1 MYKITPK
8 RIGEIIR
15 VVLEL
20 LWNKPDG
27 LLANEIIAFVPQMI
41 HLTDHEKEYVVKSN
55 MPRYERYIRLAT
67 IPLSHA
73 GWLLKSKKGRWR
85 LTEVGKQ
92 ACISYPSSEDFY
104 EAAVRRLEDV
114 RELKPKRIA
123 EAEKAEETA
132 WEQIQAFISGLNQL
146 EFSQLAVDLLES
158 MGYHVIWSAQ
168 ADSEIS
174 FIFNKDPFGQGTNKI
189 FVQIQHGVKP
199 VTINKLREFSALLG
213 GTAHGVI
220 ISTAG
225 YEYEVQK
232 TAHERVYLVDMEMF
246 FDLWI
251 KHHSKHSIDAQ
262 RRFPLRVV
270 YFLANQVK

>member
-1 MYKITPK
+1 MNKITPK
-8 RIGEIIR
+8 RIGAIIR

-27 LLANEIIAFVPQMI
+27 LLANEIIAFIPQMI
-41 HLTDHEKEYVVKSN
+41 HLTDHEKEYVVLSN

-85 LTEVGKQ
+85 LTEEGKQ
-92 ACISYPSSEDFY
+92 ACISYPSAEDFY
-104 EAAVRRLEDV
+104 EAAVRKLDDF

-146 EFSQLAVDLLES
+146 EFSQLAVDLFES
-158 MGYHVIWSAQ
+158 MSYHVIWSAP
-168 ADSEIS
+168 ADSVIS
-174 FIFNKDPFGQGTNKI
+174 FVVNKDPFGQGNNRI
-189 FVQIQHGVKP
+189 FVQIQHGVES
-199 VTINKLREFSALLG
+199 VTSNKLREFLALLG
-213 GTAHGVI
+213 GNAHGVI

-225 YEYEVQK
+225 FEHEVQK
-232 TAHERVYLVDMEMF
+232 TAYERVYLVDMEMF

-251 KHHSKHSIDAQ
+251 KHYSKHSADAL
-262 RRFPLRVV
+262 RRFPMRVV